1 MLWDNDYSQLFL
13 LTSEAMSKI
22 ISNYSLAITV
32 IWLIISLNGPGLF
45 KCVLF
50 AKWCDMTAHIPINAL
65 PLRTECLK
73 DMLLKFGTHYFEY
86 P

>member
-32 IWLIISLNGPGLF
+32 IWLIISLNGPGLPYSHQCTATQNLGVPQGYAF
-45 KCVLF
+45 EVWNTLF
-50 AKWCDMTAHIPINAL
+50 
-65 PLRTECLK
+65 
-73 DMLLKFGTHYFEY
+73 
-86 P
+86 